1 MYTMAVWFSHNWPC
15 KLRDFAV
22 CSLPILVLNQPF
34 RIVNCE
40 SISITNTKP
49 SFQPC
54 SIEWNFCLL
63 FLKCHLHFAWPN
75 LPCIALGS
83 CGFYNNVAWFPLLS
97 VLSVSTLHLML
108 RLCKFAR
115 VAWFLFLRL
124 HGWCAFW
131 LIWGT
136 SRHNRGEYC
145 VFQGALLSFAVF
157 LLNHIF
163 SEKLLKSV
171 MKKKSPL
178 LWDFPQISML
188 QADNTPVHALASLR
202 RKSGLLHAVG
212 QAVESS
218 ANYVC
223 RPGERRSLVRHRDQ
237 SEVKRPPSK
246 KIFN

>member
-1 MYTMAVWFSHNWPC
+1 MCTIAVWSSHIWLC

-22 CSLPILVLNQPF
+22 CCLPILVLNQTF
-34 RIVNCE
+34 HNVNCK

-115 VAWFLFLRL
+115 VAWFLYLRL

-163 SEKLLKSV
+163 SEKLLNFGIDLPFFVKNLAIYENLMCDFGADLLFSV
-171 MKKKSPL
+171 ITTGL
-178 LWDFPQISML
+178 IYFQI
-188 QADNTPVHALASLR
+188 
-202 RKSGLLHAVG
+202 
-212 QAVESS
+212 E
-218 ANYVC
+218 
-223 RPGERRSLVRHRDQ
+223 
-237 SEVKRPPSK
+237 
-246 KIFN
+246 